1 MSDIFEEVVDRWTS
15 NDAWQFASKE
25 AAWGYFFMAGRESK
39 QRENE
44 MDPHIDGVVP
54 VQMTDAER
62 GFLNGMLI
70 GNLRRIYAAHDDEG
84 NDLSALPSRSADMI
98 EQLSAEN
105 EALKQQVEQG
115 KRDAVPEDIRKDA
128 ESWRFYKKRKDEV
141 IAAGMGRKIL
151 RDAAAPKQE
160 K

>member
-1 MSDIFEEVVDRWTS
+1 MRD
-15 NDAWQFASKE
+15 
-25 AAWGYFFMAGRESK
+25 
-39 QRENE
+39 
-44 MDPHIDGVVP
+44 
-54 VQMTDAER
+54 
-62 GFLNGMLI
+62 
-70 GNLRRIYAAHDDEG
+70 IYAIQATKIQ
-84 NDLSALPSRSADMI
+84 DLQRKLRI
-98 EQLSAEN
+98 LSDEN
-105 EALKQQVEQG
+105 EALKQQVAQG

>member
-1 MSDIFEEVVDRWTS
+1 MSDEFDIDITEILEQGGPW
-15 NDAWQFASKE
+15 A
-25 AAWGYFFMAGRESK
+25 K
-39 QRENE
+39 QGAKVIKSLR
-44 MDPHIDGVVP
+44 
-54 VQMTDAER
+54 AE
-62 GFLNGMLI
+62 I
-70 GNLRRIYAAHDDEG
+70 
-84 NDLSALPSRSADMI
+84 
-98 EQLSAEN
+98 

-151 RDAAAPKQE
+151 RDAAAPKE

>member
-1 MSDIFEEVVDRWTS
+1 MSDDLIKRLRSYAPLGDGSLWS
-15 NDAWQFASKE
+15 QSAKDIQL
-25 AAWGYFFMAGRESK
+25 AA
-39 QRENE
+39 
-44 MDPHIDGVVP
+44 
-54 VQMTDAER
+54 
-62 GFLNGMLI
+62 
-70 GNLRRIYAAHDDEG
+70 DE
-84 NDLSALPSRSADMI
+84 I
-98 EQLSAEN
+98 

-128 ESWRFYKKRKDEV
+128 ESWRAYKKRKDEV